1 MALTS
6 NIRPTRLEY
15 IRTKRRILIA
25 KKGLKLLKLKLA
37 LKA

>member
-15 IRTKRRILIA
+15 IRTKRRILID
-25 KKGLKLLKLKLA
+25 KKGLKLKRQA
-37 LKA
+37 LIL